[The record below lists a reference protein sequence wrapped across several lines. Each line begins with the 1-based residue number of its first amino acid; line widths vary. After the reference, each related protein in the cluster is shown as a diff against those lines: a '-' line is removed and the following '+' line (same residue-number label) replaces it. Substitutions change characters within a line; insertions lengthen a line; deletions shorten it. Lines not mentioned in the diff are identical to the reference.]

1 MQQEKEGLCIYQVE
15 GWASIWKKV
24 QIKKAR
30 SVQSVVLDQNIAH
43 DGNIYILIK
52 SNQIKINLRILK
64 LLFLFLIITKIINFI
79 L

>member
-52 SNQIKINLRILK
+52 SNQIKLNK
-64 LLFLFLIITKIINFI
+64 NKFKNFKIIIFI
-79 L
+79 INYH

>member
-52 SNQIKINLRILK
+52 SNYIK
-64 LLFLFLIITKIINFI
+64 
-79 L
+79 